1 MSYLLL
7 LIVLS
12 ALLHITGLYVKSPS
26 LKMIF
31 KPLTTGLIIFLA
43 FQQNGN
49 TVSAYKTLVITGL
62 VFALIGD
69 VFLMLPRE
77 RFIAGLV
84 SFLVAHLFFIT
95 AFTIHG
101 GPFWNRFYLAPVV
114 VYFGL
119 LSNILLKHTGKMTLP
134 VVVYSLVILFFVWQ
148 AGGRYDAEPSTLTAY
163 GLAGAVLFV
172 FSDSLLAYNKFV
184 KMVKWAP
191 AVTMIL
197 YWAAL
202 YFIALSV

>member
-26 LKMIF
+26 LKMVF

-43 FQQNGN
+43 FRQNGDA
-49 TVSAYKTLVITGL
+49 VSTYKTLIIVGL
-62 VFALIGD
+62 MFSLVGD

-95 AFTIHG
+95 AFTLHS
-101 GPFWNRFYLAPVV
+101 GPFWNWFYLAPVV

-119 LSNILLKHTGKMTLP
+119 LSNILLKHTGKMTFP
-134 VVVYSLVILFFVWQ
+134 VVVYSLVILFFAWQ
-148 AGGRYDAEPSTLTAY
+148 AGGRYDFAPSTQTAY
-163 GLAGAVLFV
+163 GLLGAVLFV

-184 KMVKWAP
+184 KPLRWAP
-191 AVTMIL
+191 AGIMVL
-197 YWAAL
+197 YWGAL
-202 YFIALSV
+202 VFLTLSI

>member
-1 MSYLLL
+1 MNFLLL

-12 ALLHITGLYVKSPS
+12 GLLHITGLYVKSPS
-26 LKMIF
+26 LKYIF
-31 KPLTTGLIIFLA
+31 KPLTTLLIIFLA
-43 FQQNGN
+43 IQQGGQ
-49 TVSAYKTLVITGL
+49 SCSQYKMLILGAL
-62 VFALIGD
+62 VFSLLGD

-95 AFTIHG
+95 AFTLHG
-101 GPFWNRFYLAPVV
+101 GPFWNWFYLAPVV

-134 VVVYSLVILFFVWQ
+134 VVVYSLVILFFAWQ
-148 AGGRYDAEPSTLTAY
+148 AGGRYDFEPSTQTAY
-163 GLAGAVLFV
+163 GLLGAVLFV

-184 KMVKWAP
+184 KPLRWAP
-191 AVTMIL
+191 AGIMVL
-197 YWAAL
+197 YWGAL
-202 YFIALSV
+202 VFLTLSI

>member
-1 MSYLLL
+1 MNFLLL

-12 ALLHITGLYVKSPS
+12 GLLHITGLYVKSPS
-26 LKMIF
+26 LKYIF
-31 KPLTTGLIIFLA
+31 KPLTTLLIIFLA
-43 FQQNGN
+43 IQQGGQ
-49 TVSAYKTLVITGL
+49 SCSQYKMLILGGL
-62 VFALIGD
+62 VFSLVGD

-95 AFTIHG
+95 AFTLHG
-101 GPFWNRFYLAPVV
+101 GPFWNWFYLAPVV

-134 VVVYSLVILFFVWQ
+134 VVVYSLVILFFAWQ
-148 AGGRYDAEPSTLTAY
+148 AGGRYDFEPSLQTAY
-163 GLAGAVLFV
+163 GLLGAVLFV

-184 KMVKWAP
+184 KPLRWAP
-191 AVTMIL
+191 AGIMVL
-197 YWAAL
+197 YWGAL
-202 YFIALSV
+202 VFLTLSI